1 MKVTA
6 IIEDELIEELVRESG
21 AKNITEGLRI
31 AIKEY
36 LSKKKIRDFSEQL
49 VAEPLEL
56 EYGATYLREQNR
68 K

>member
-1 MKVTA
+1 MKITA
-6 IIEDELIEELVRESG
+6 IIEDELIEELVRESE

-49 VAEPLEL
+49 VSEPLEF
-56 EYGATYLREQNR
+56 EYGAAYLREQNR